1 MQRSFSTAAA
11 GALAMV
17 GCAFLWST
25 AGLFIKLLD
34 WNPYWIAGLRS
45 LIAGIFLLAY
55 SGFSRGSWRIRWSWP
70 LVGAAVAN
78 AVCMMLFVLA
88 NKLTTSANAILIQY
102 WAPVAT
108 AVLSVLVLK
117 ERLHLEQIVAL
128 VVTLGGLVLLFA
140 DKLGAGVLW
149 GNLAALGSGL
159 AFSLVFLFTRMQK
172 DADPLQSLML
182 SHFLLALVALAVA
195 GFQPLP
201 AFTVESVS
209 SIVFLGLAQVGV
221 AAVLFTYAI
230 RRISA
235 LTANLLSVIEPVL
248 NPLWV
253 LLVLGEI
260 PSMRTVAGGVL
271 IVASV
276 TVASLVGARRHQAS
290 PSTVPGV

>member
-1 MQRSFSTAAA
+1 
-11 GALAMV
+11 
-17 GCAFLWST
+17 
-25 AGLFIKLLD
+25 
-34 WNPYWIAGLRS
+34 
-45 LIAGIFLLAY
+45 LLAY

-159 AFSLVFLFTRMQK
+159 AFSLVFLFSRMQK

-201 AFTVESVS
+201 AFTIESVS